1 MNMAVADLAVVP
13 VGGASGAGDVPA
25 RMPGQY
31 LTFLAARETYAMS
44 IGRIKEI
51 IEFGQVTAVPL
62 MPAFI
67 RGVINLRGAV
77 VPVIDLSARLG
88 FAPSEIQRR
97 TCVVIV
103 EIDHEGQC
111 FDMGLMVDGV
121 SEVLELGMGDL
132 EPPPNFGAR
141 IRSDFIQ
148 CMARI
153 RGRFVIV
160 MRIEQVLSVEEVSEL
175 ARMGGDPGSALA
187 GGTA

>member
-1 MNMAVADLAVVP
+1 MEAAQRMVDSPTDISRSTAQRVLS
-13 VGGASGAGDVPA
+13 GG
-25 RMPGQY
+25 QH
-31 LTFLAARETYAMS
+31 LTFLAAGETYAMS
-44 IGRIKEI
+44 IARIKEI
-51 IEFGQVTAVPL
+51 IEYGQVTSIPL

-88 FAPSEIQRR
+88 FPPSRVQAK

-103 EIDHEGQC
+103 EIDHEGQT

-121 SEVLELGMGDL
+121 SEVLDLNDTDL

-153 RGRFVIV
+153 KGRFVIV

-175 ARMGGDPGSALA
+175 ARLGQKDMVQ
-187 GGTA
+187 

>member
-1 MNMAVADLAVVP
+1 MQQAQTTDSTRGVTRGCLP
-13 VGGASGAGDVPA
+13 GLTGG
-25 RMPGQY
+25 QH
-31 LTFLAARETYAMS
+31 LTFLAAGETYAMS
-44 IGRIKEI
+44 IARIKEI
-51 IEFGQVTAVPL
+51 IEYGQVTAIPL
-62 MPAFI
+62 MPEFI

-88 FAPSEIQRR
+88 FAPSRVQAR

-103 EIDHEGQC
+103 EIDHEGQT
-111 FDMGLMVDGV
+111 FDMGLVVDGV
-121 SEVLELGMGDL
+121 SAVLDLGESDL

-153 RGRFVIV
+153 NGRFVIV

-175 ARMGGDPGSALA
+175 ARLGQRESIA
-187 GGTA
+187 